1 MGCLGTVEGLSRGD
15 IRGWKICTMHA
26 ALSLCCNSDHR
37 AHASDLHNFLE
48 IEKGEHDN
56 MAHDSYMQCQA
67 YSVGTHSDSITVFK
81 IRDIALNRQKDSASD
96 RQTYRQAGRQ
106 AQACR
111 QAGKQ
116 AGRQTDTVVAIG
128 LTCQVLSKLQWLS
141 M

>member
-1 MGCLGTVEGLSRGD
+1 MGTVEGLSRGD

-37 AHASDLHNFLE
+37 AHASNLHNFLE

-81 IRDIALNRQKDSASD
+81 IRDIASDRQKDSASD
-96 RQTYRQAGRQ
+96 RQTDRHTDRQAGRQ
-106 AQACR
+106 AGRHRHVGRQASR
-111 QAGKQ
+111 QAG
-116 AGRQTDTVVAIG
+116 R
-128 LTCQVLSKLQWLS
+128 LTQ
-141 M
+141 